1 MPLLMP
7 KAFSNDGLR
16 SQLHAEAALD
26 QSHARVPFFPSKET
40 FVRGAASP
48 LSANSGRDRSEPS
61 VPEMVYRDSF
71 WRRKVLEHAP
81 QERLLPQNN

>member
-1 MPLLMP
+1 MSGMGQKLT
-7 KAFSNDGLR
+7 FSRDI
-16 SQLHAEAALD
+16 
-26 QSHARVPFFPSKET
+26 VC
-40 FVRGAASP
+40 P

-61 VPEMVYRDSF
+61 VPEMVYRISF